1 MADWSKRLAVPL
13 GLAGVVLAA
22 GCGTETPEQA
32 QGEAGAA
39 APADESAAMEVGV
52 SDDEVVLGT
61 HADLTGPV
69 SIWGNGIVNGARM
82 RFEEANAAG
91 GVHGRQI
98 RFVVEDSQY
107 QIQRAISAANKLINR
122 DRIFAMVGAVGTQTN
137 VAVMATPDA
146 ADVPNLFPSTGA
158 RAMVEP
164 FQKNVISHMG
174 LYYEEIR
181 AGMKHFVETL
191 GKEKPCVIYHDT
203 EYGAEIYEG
212 AQDQAQEMGI
222 AIVETAAHRPTDREF
237 TASVLRLKDAGCDL
251 VMVGLV
257 HQDTILVLETA
268 KKMGWEDV
276 AWVGNEAAYGRVIA
290 DQKSGSGEGYYAFG
304 PIALL
309 YEDDDLAPPVRA
321 WFDSYK
327 ERYGEAPGLPGMVG
341 YRAAD
346 LTVRGLQIAGRE
358 LTREK
363 MIAALESLSEYTD
376 IFGNRL
382 TFGPDDHRGVD
393 HSTLSQVQG
402 GRWVQ
407 LDTVINY

>member
-1 MADWSKRLAVPL
+1 MADWTKRLAVP
-13 GLAGVVLAA
+13 GLAGLVFAW
-22 GCGTETPEQA
+22 GCGTETPQTP
-32 QGEAGAA
+32 QGGDAE
-39 APADESAAMEVGV
+39 DVVTEVGV
-52 SDDEVVLGT
+52 SADEVVLGT

-82 RFEEANAAG
+82 RFDEANATG
-91 GVHGRQI
+91 GVHGRRI

-107 QIQRAISAANKLINR
+107 LIQRAITAANKLINR

-164 FQKNVISHMG
+164 FKKNVISHMG

-181 AGMKHFVETL
+181 AGVKHFVETL

-203 EYGAEIYEG
+203 EYGVEILEG
-212 AQDQAQEMGI
+212 AQDQAAEMGI
-222 AIVETAAHRPTDREF
+222 AIAEVAAHKPTDLEF

-257 HQDTILVLETA
+257 HRDTILVLEAA
-268 KKMGWEDV
+268 KKIGWEDV
-276 AWVGNEAAYGRVIA
+276 VWVGNEAAYGRVIA

-309 YEDDDLAPPVRA
+309 YEDDDLSPPVRA
-321 WFDSYK
+321 WFDGYK
-327 ERYGEAPGLPGMVG
+327 ERYGEVPGLPAMVG

-346 LTVRGLQIAGRE
+346 LTVRGLLMAGRD

-363 MIAALESLSEYTD
+363 MIAAIESLAEYTD
-376 IFGNRL
+376 LFGNRL
-382 TFGPDDHRGVD
+382 TFGADDHRGVD
-393 HSTLSQVQG
+393 SSTLSQVRD
-402 GRWVQ
+402 GRWVK
-407 LDTVINY
+407 LDTVITY

>member
-1 MADWSKRLAVPL
+1 MADWSKRRAAL
-13 GLAGVVLAA
+13 GLAVAVFVW
-22 GCGTETPEQA
+22 GCGTETSQSSP
-32 QGEAGAA
+32 GEDAEDVAV
-39 APADESAAMEVGV
+39 EVGV
-52 SDDEVVLGT
+52 SDDEVVFGT
-61 HADLTGPV
+61 HADLTGPI

-82 RFEEANAAG
+82 RFDEANAAG

-107 QIQRAISAANKLINR
+107 QIQRAITAANKLINR

-146 ADVPNLFPSTGA
+146 AAVPNLFPSTGA

-181 AGMKHFVETL
+181 AGVKHFVETL

-203 EYGAEIYEG
+203 EYGAEIFEG
-212 AQDQAQEMGI
+212 ARDQAEAMGI
-222 AIVETAAHRPTDREF
+222 AIAEVAAHKPTDVEF

-257 HQDTILVLETA
+257 HRDTILVLETA
-268 KKMGWEDV
+268 KKIGWEDV

-290 DQKSGSGEGYYAFG
+290 DQQSGSGEGYYAFG
-304 PIALL
+304 PITLL
-309 YEDDDLAPPVRA
+309 YADDDMPPPVRT
-321 WFDSYK
+321 WFDGYQK
-327 ERYGEAPGLPGMVG
+327 RYDEAPGLPAMIG

-363 MIAALESLSEYTD
+363 MIAAIESISEYTD
-376 IFGNRL
+376 LFGNRL
-382 TFGPDDHRGVD
+382 TFGVDDHRGVD
-393 HSTLSQVQG
+393 SSTLSQVRD
-402 GRWVQ
+402 GRWVK
-407 LDTVINY
+407 LDTVITY